1 MIKSSEDSRT
11 LRVSLRECRM
21 VLERL
26 MHVANLHP
34 GQVVSTRESALY
46 SAALGLG
53 GFANLRATIDQLK
66 VARDWAVILG
76 SDEQSMKIDCAGQH
90 AWIIAPLLADLLVD
104 AKRRGRTSTMAVVG
118 LSARDEI
125 PVIEPFLQRHGF
137 MGTIAF
143 GTSPDE
149 LQISIQPLTSA
160 RAHDLVDEVRR
171 DGLLVPDALWWELFH
186 LSSEALAPDS
196 FESRRHA
203 GAIIVEADGR
213 VIGRQDEDDTDLSL
227 LAEQLRGSVQDAA
240 PSQRME

>member
-1 MIKSSEDSRT
+1 MTETPENSRT
-11 LRVSLRECRM
+11 LHVSLRECRM

-26 MHVANLHP
+26 MHVANLDP
-34 GQVVSTRESALY
+34 GQVVSARECALY

-53 GFANLRATIDQLK
+53 GFASLRANIDQLK
-66 VARDWAVILG
+66 VARDWAVNLG
-76 SDEQSMKIDCAGQH
+76 ENEQSLKIDCAGQH

-104 AKRRGRTSTMAVVG
+104 AKRRGKTDSIAIVG
-118 LSARDEI
+118 LLARDEI
-125 PVIEPFLQRHGF
+125 SVIEPFLQQQGF
-137 MGTIAF
+137 MGTITF
-143 GTSPDE
+143 GTGPDE
-149 LQISIQPLTSA
+149 LKISIEPLASA
-160 RAHDLVDEVRR
+160 RARDIVDEVRR
-171 DGLLVPDALWWELFH
+171 NGLPVQDSLWWELFQ

-240 PSQRME
+240 PSQRTE

>member
-1 MIKSSEDSRT
+1 MTETPEIGRT

-26 MHVANLHP
+26 MHVANLDP
-34 GQVVSTRESALY
+34 GQVISTRECGLY

-53 GFANLRATIDQLK
+53 GFANLRATIDHLK
-66 VARDWAVILG
+66 VARDWAVILEEN
-76 SDEQSMKIDCAGQH
+76 EQSLKIDCAGQH
-90 AWIIAPLLADLLVD
+90 AWIVAPLLADLLVD
-104 AKRRGRTSTMAVVG
+104 ARRRGSTSNIFVVG

-125 PVIEPFLQRHGF
+125 LVIEPFLQQQGF
-137 MGTIAF
+137 TGTIAF
-143 GTSPDE
+143 GTGPDE
-149 LQISIQPLTSA
+149 VQISIQPLTSA
-160 RAHDLVDEVRR
+160 SARDLIDEVRR
-171 DGLLVPDALWWELFH
+171 NGLPVQDALWWELFQ

-227 LAEQLRGSVQDAA
+227 LAERLRGSVQDAA
-240 PSQRME
+240 PTQRTE

>member
-1 MIKSSEDSRT
+1 MTETPESSRT

-26 MHVANLHP
+26 IHVANLDP
-34 GQVVSTRESALY
+34 GQVVSTRECALY

-53 GFANLRATIDQLK
+53 GFANLRANIDQLK
-66 VARDWAVILG
+66 VARGWAVTLEER
-76 SDEQSMKIDCAGQH
+76 EQSLKIDCAGQH
-90 AWIIAPLLADLLVD
+90 TWIVAPLLADLLVD
-104 AKRRGRTSTMAVVG
+104 ARRRGRTDNIAVVG
-118 LSARDEI
+118 LLARDEI
-125 PVIEPFLQRHGF
+125 PVIEPFLHQQGF
-137 MGTIAF
+137 MGTISF
-143 GTSPDE
+143 DSGPDE
-149 LQISIQPLTSA
+149 VQISIQPLTSA
-160 RAHDLVDEVRR
+160 RARDIVDEVRR
-171 DGLLVPDALWWELFH
+171 DGLPVQDALWWELFQ

-240 PSQRME
+240 SSQRTD